1 MHHYLREVNE
11 SGDFVVDQVPEGSCQ
26 PVEIR
31 SDFCDPSEEIEYL
44 TNMGKPRSIQPILV
58 VYKCFYNLSPILC
71 ALSYRG

>member
-1 MHHYLREVNE
+1 MHHYLRVVNE

-26 PVEIR
+26 PVEIG

-58 VYKCFYNLSPILC
+58 VYKFFYNLSPILC